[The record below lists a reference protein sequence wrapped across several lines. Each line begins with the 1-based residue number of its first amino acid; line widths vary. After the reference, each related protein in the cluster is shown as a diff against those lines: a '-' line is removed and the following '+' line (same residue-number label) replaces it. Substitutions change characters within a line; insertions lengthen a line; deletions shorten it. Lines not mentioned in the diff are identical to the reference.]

1 MDMDEV
7 LLRAYEEVLLWE
19 GCRDKA
25 SRLLS
30 SLANLVE
37 QLNTVQSCMS
47 QPDKLGVLC
56 QHSQALYCLQGKLV
70 EAMERALVSV
80 QAERCKMLEIVC
92 LLKKCSREAETKLK
106 HITGRCSVESVCCR
120 TSQTFSP
127 VEQCGWLRLIH
138 AAYTA
143 DTEDKDLALEVVQYT
158 VQGVEEAITVWA
170 RDPVESSEAVN
181 LLRYSVHARE
191 NLLLASK
198 TQRTI

>member
-1 MDMDEV
+1 MDEV

-47 QPDKLGVLC
+47 QPGKLGVLC

-80 QAERCKMLEIVC
+80 QAERCVC
-92 LLKKCSREAETKLK
+92 VCVRVCVWVCGCVCVRVRACVRACVCMC
-106 HITGRCSVESVCCR
+106 GR
-120 TSQTFSP
+120 
-127 VEQCGWLRLIH
+127 
-138 AAYTA
+138 
-143 DTEDKDLALEVVQYT
+143 
-158 VQGVEEAITVWA
+158 
-170 RDPVESSEAVN
+170 
-181 LLRYSVHARE
+181 
-191 NLLLASK
+191 LLLSMVVFVY
-198 TQRTI
+198 TQMQDA

>member
-1 MDMDEV
+1 MDEV

-47 QPDKLGVLC
+47 QPGKLGVLC

-80 QAERCKMLEIVC
+80 QAERCVCVCVCVCACACACACVEVIALMVVFVNRCKMLEIMC

-106 HITGRCSVESVCCR
+106 HITG
-120 TSQTFSP
+120 
-127 VEQCGWLRLIH
+127 
-138 AAYTA
+138 
-143 DTEDKDLALEVVQYT
+143 
-158 VQGVEEAITVWA
+158 
-170 RDPVESSEAVN
+170 
-181 LLRYSVHARE
+181 
-191 NLLLASK
+191 
-198 TQRTI
+198 